1 MEVTLVSEKIVCFL
15 DEPAMKYECSSGT
28 AMRRSNGRKT
38 DALTKAAAHAPLSP
52 CGRGAGGEGAVDQ
65 RQFVKTL
72 RRDMTEA
79 ERGLWFHLR
88 AHRFDGRKFRRQQ
101 ALGPYVAD
109 FVHFAARLIVEAD
122 GGHHG
127 ESARDSTRDAWL
139 ASHGFRV
146 LRFWNDEILQRTD
159 AVLQAIAA
167 ALQEAASLRGP
178 SPATGGEGRNQPR
191 CRWSGKEHRA
201 PCRIMDR

>member
-1 MEVTLVSEKIVCFL
+1 MQQWNC
-15 DEPAMKYECSSGT
+15 DAMIERQET
-28 AMRRSNGRKT
+28 A
-38 DALTKAAAHAPLSP
+38 ALTKAAGHAPLSP

-79 ERGLWFHLR
+79 ERRLWFHLR
-88 AHRFDGRKFRRQQ
+88 AHCFNGRKFRRQQ

-127 ESARDSTRDAWL
+127 ESTRDSTRDAWL

-178 SPATGGEGRNQPR
+178 SPARGGEKRNQPR
-191 CRWSGKEHRA
+191 CRWSGKEHGVL
-201 PCRIMDR
+201 CLIMDR